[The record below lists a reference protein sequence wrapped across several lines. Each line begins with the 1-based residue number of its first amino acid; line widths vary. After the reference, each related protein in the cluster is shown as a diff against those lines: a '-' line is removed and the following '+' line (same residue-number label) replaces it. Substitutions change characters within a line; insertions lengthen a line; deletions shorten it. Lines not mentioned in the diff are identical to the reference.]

1 MLVFSV
7 VMQITVN
14 LLIYY
19 IMSQDSMIKLRCD
32 ECKQINYHS
41 RKNKKTKKEKIELK
55 KHCPFCRK
63 HTEHTEMKG
72 K

>member
-1 MLVFSV
+1 
-7 VMQITVN
+7 
-14 LLIYY
+14 
-19 IMSQDSMIKLRCD
+19 MSQDNMIKLRCD

-55 KHCPFCRK
+55 KHCSFCKK
-63 HTEHTEMKG
+63 HTKHIEMKG